1 MFFAHS
7 DWLLNL
13 RMSIHA
19 VLFPDSPP
27 VPPSERRQ
35 TRAHEQNGLPRFAA
49 VANKVISQI
58 IKQFKLMPKYTKVTK
73 FGLQVTCVVGPR
85 KNGHARGRR
94 KPVKKFFV
102 YKYKL
107 SLALLY
113 LADMFINK
121 LNGRESRLNSFFF
134 NRIVLNT
141 KRIL

>member
-13 RMSIHA
+13 RISIHA
-19 VLFPDSPP
+19 VLFTDSPP

-35 TRAHEQNGLPRFAA
+35 TLASHEQNGLPRFAA
-49 VANKVISQI
+49 VANKVISEI
-58 IKQFKLMPKYTKVTK
+58 IKQSKLMPKYTKVTK
-73 FGLQVTCVVGPR
+73 FGLEVTCVVGPR
-85 KNGHARGRR
+85 KNGRARGRK

-107 SLALLY
+107 SRALLY

-121 LNGRESRLNSFFF
+121 LNGRQSRLNSPFFF
-134 NRIVLNT
+134 T
-141 KRIL
+141 ESF